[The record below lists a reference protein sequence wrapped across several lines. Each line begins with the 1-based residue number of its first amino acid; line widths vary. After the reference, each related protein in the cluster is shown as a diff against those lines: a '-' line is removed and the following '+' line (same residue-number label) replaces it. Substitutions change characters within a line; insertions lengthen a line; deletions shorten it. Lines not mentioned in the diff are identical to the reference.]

1 MFIPNK
7 TFNTMRVGVLG
18 LIATLI
24 LVIAGQSVLFVQMQ
38 QDNKVVLDSLT
49 LRIEQVAQESNSDY
63 RDVNGE
69 QDGMNELLHETITKV
84 DAQALLIT
92 QLQDA
97 TARTQTSVDK
107 LLRNEC
113 TPETAIY
120 VLTRDMVAVCRSL
133 GVVPE

>member
-7 TFNTMRVGVLG
+7 TFNAMKVGVLG

-24 LVIAGQSVLFVQMQ
+24 LVIAGQSVLFVKMQ
-38 QDNKVVLDSLT
+38 QDNKMVLDSLT
-49 LRIEQVAQESNSDY
+49 LRIEQVAQESNNDY

-84 DAQALLIT
+84 DAQAVLIT

-97 TARTQTSVDK
+97 TARTQISVDK
-107 LLRNEC
+107 LLKNEC

-133 GVVPE
+133 GVQP

>member
-1 MFIPNK
+1 
-7 TFNTMRVGVLG
+7 MRVGVLG
-18 LIATLI
+18 IIATLI
-24 LVIAGQSVLFVQMQ
+24 LVIAGQSVLFVKMQ
-38 QDNKVVLDSLT
+38 QDNKMVLDSLSA
-49 LRIEQVAQESNSDY
+49 RIEQVAQESNSDY

-133 GVVPE
+133 GVQP

>member
-7 TFNTMRVGVLG
+7 TFNAMRVGVLG
-18 LIATLI
+18 IIAALT
-24 LVIAGQSVLFVQMQ
+24 LVIVGQSVLFVQMQ
-38 QDNKVVLDSLT
+38 QDNKVTLDSLSA
-49 LRIEQVAQESNSDY
+49 RIDLLDEETSDKY
-63 RDVNGE
+63 KDVNGE
-69 QDGMNELLHETITKV
+69 QTGMGMLLQETITKV
-84 DAQALLIT
+84 DGQALLIA

-133 GVVPE
+133 GVQP

>member
-7 TFNTMRVGVLG
+7 TFNAMRVGVLG

-24 LVIAGQSVLFVQMQ
+24 LVIAGETVLFVKMQ
-38 QDNKVVLDSLT
+38 QDNKMVLDSLSA
-49 LRIEQVAQESNSDY
+49 RIEQVAQESNSDY

-133 GVVPE
+133 GVQP

>member
-7 TFNTMRVGVLG
+7 TFNAMRVGVLG

-69 QDGMNELLHETITKV
+69 QDGINELLHETITKV
-84 DAQALLIT
+84 DAQVVLIT

-133 GVVPE
+133 GVQP

>member
-7 TFNTMRVGVLG
+7 TFNAMRVGVLG

-38 QDNKVVLDSLT
+38 QDNRVALDSLT
-49 LRIEQVAQESNSDY
+49 VRVAK
-63 RDVNGE
+63 
-69 QDGMNELLHETITKV
+69 I
-84 DAQALLIT
+84 AQATNVSFIQTNNRQSGTEEDVTTLGQMFET
-92 QLQDA
+92 QSTEIVRMQENISNI
-97 TARTQTSVDK
+97 QTSVNK

>member
-7 TFNTMRVGVLG
+7 TFNAMRVGVLG

-38 QDNKVVLDSLT
+38 QDNKVALDSLT

-69 QDGMNELLHETITKV
+69 QDGINELLHETITKV

-133 GVVPE
+133 GVQP

>member
-7 TFNTMRVGVLG
+7 TFNAMRVGVLG
-18 LIATLI
+18 LIAALI
-24 LVIAGQSVLFVQMQ
+24 LVIAGESVLFVKMQ

-49 LRIEQVAQESNSDY
+49 ARIEQVAQESNNDY

-84 DAQALLIT
+84 DAQTLLIT

-133 GVVPE
+133 GVQP

>member
-7 TFNTMRVGVLG
+7 TFNAMRVGVLG
-18 LIATLI
+18 LIAALI
-24 LVIAGQSVLFVQMQ
+24 LVIAGESVLFVKMQ
-38 QDNKVVLDSLT
+38 QDNKMVLDSLSA
-49 LRIEQVAQESNSDY
+49 RIEQVAQESNNDY

-69 QDGMNELLHETITKV
+69 QDGMNQLLHETITKV
-84 DAQALLIT
+84 DAQTLLIT

-133 GVVPE
+133 GVQP

>member
-1 MFIPNK
+1 MK
-7 TFNTMRVGVLG
+7 VGVLG

-24 LVIAGQSVLFVQMQ
+24 LVIAGETVLFVKMQ

-49 LRIEQVAQESNSDY
+49 TRIEQVAQESNNDY

-84 DAQALLIT
+84 DAQAVLIT

-97 TARTQTSVDK
+97 TARTQVSVDK
-107 LLRNEC
+107 LLKNEC

-133 GVVPE
+133 GVQP

>member
-7 TFNTMRVGVLG
+7 TFNAMRVGVLG

-38 QDNKVVLDSLT
+38 QDNRVALDSLT
-49 LRIEQVAQESNSDY
+49 VRVAK
-63 RDVNGE
+63 
-69 QDGMNELLHETITKV
+69 I
-84 DAQALLIT
+84 AQATNTRLVETNSRQNGTEENVVNLSKLFET
-92 QLQDA
+92 QAADIVRLQSDIS
-97 TARTQTSVDK
+97 RIQTSVDK
-107 LLRNEC
+107 LLKNEC

-133 GVVPE
+133 GVQP

>member
-1 MFIPNK
+1 
-7 TFNTMRVGVLG
+7 MRVGVLG
-18 LIATLI
+18 LIAALI
-24 LVIAGQSVLFVQMQ
+24 LVIAGESVLFVKMQ

-49 LRIEQVAQESNSDY
+49 ARIEQVAQESNNDY

-84 DAQALLIT
+84 DAQTLLIT

-133 GVVPE
+133 GVQP

>member
-7 TFNTMRVGVLG
+7 TFNAMKVGVLG

-24 LVIAGQSVLFVQMQ
+24 LVIAGETVLFVKMQ
-38 QDNKVVLDSLT
+38 HDNKVVLDSLT
-49 LRIEQVAQESNSDY
+49 IRVEQLA
-63 RDVNGE
+63 
-69 QDGMNELLHETITKV
+69 
-84 DAQALLIT
+84 
-92 QLQDA
+92 DA
-97 TARTQTSVDK
+97 TNTDFVRTNTRQNGTEEDVTTLGKMFETQSAEVVRMQGNIASIQTSVDK

>member
-7 TFNTMRVGVLG
+7 TFNAMRVGVLG
-18 LIATLI
+18 LIAALI
-24 LVIAGQSVLFVQMQ
+24 LVIAGESVLFVKMQ

-49 LRIEQVAQESNSDY
+49 ARIEQVAQESNNDY

-133 GVVPE
+133 GVQP

>member
-1 MFIPNK
+1 MK
-7 TFNTMRVGVLG
+7 VVVLG

-24 LVIAGQSVLFVQMQ
+24 LVIAGETVLFVKMQ

-49 LRIEQVAQESNSDY
+49 TRIEQVAQESNNDY

-84 DAQALLIT
+84 DAQAVLIT

-97 TARTQTSVDK
+97 TARTQVSVDK
-107 LLRNEC
+107 LLKNEC

-133 GVVPE
+133 GVQP

>member
-1 MFIPNK
+1 
-7 TFNTMRVGVLG
+7 MRVGVLG
-18 LIATLI
+18 LIAALI
-24 LVIAGQSVLFVQMQ
+24 LVIAGETVLFVKMQ
-38 QDNKVVLDSLT
+38 QDNKVVLDSLSA
-49 LRIEQVAQESNSDY
+49 RIEQVAQESNNDY

-133 GVVPE
+133 GVQP

>member
-7 TFNTMRVGVLG
+7 TFNAMRVGVLG

-38 QDNKVVLDSLT
+38 QDNRVALDSLT
-49 LRIEQVAQESNSDY
+49 VRVAK
-63 RDVNGE
+63 
-69 QDGMNELLHETITKV
+69 I
-84 DAQALLIT
+84 AQATNTRLVETNSRQNGTEESVVNLSKLFET
-92 QLQDA
+92 QAADIVRLQSDIS
-97 TARTQTSVDK
+97 RIQTSVDK
-107 LLRNEC
+107 LLKNEC

-133 GVVPE
+133 GVQP

>member
-7 TFNTMRVGVLG
+7 TFNAMRVGVLG
-18 LIATLI
+18 IIATLI
-24 LVIAGQSVLFVQMQ
+24 LVIAGETVLFVKMQ
-38 QDNKVVLDSLT
+38 QDNKVTLDSLNI
-49 LRIEQVAQESNSDY
+49 RIDMLDQETSDKY

-69 QDGMNELLHETITKV
+69 QTGMGMLLQETISKV
-84 DAQALLIT
+84 DAQTVLIT

-97 TARTQTSVDK
+97 TARTQVSVDK
-107 LLRNEC
+107 LLKNEC

-133 GVVPE
+133 GVQP

>member
-7 TFNTMRVGVLG
+7 TFNAMRVGVLG
-18 LIATLI
+18 IIAALT
-24 LVIAGQSVLFVQMQ
+24 LVIVGQSVLFVQMQ
-38 QDNKVVLDSLT
+38 QDNKVTLDSLSA
-49 LRIEQVAQESNSDY
+49 RIDLLDEETSDKY
-63 RDVNGE
+63 KDVNGE
-69 QDGMNELLHETITKV
+69 QTGMGMLLQETITKV
-84 DAQALLIT
+84 DGQALLIT

-133 GVVPE
+133 GVQP

>member
-1 MFIPNK
+1 
-7 TFNTMRVGVLG
+7 MRVGVLG

-24 LVIAGQSVLFVQMQ
+24 LVIAGQSVLFVKMQ
-38 QDNKVVLDSLT
+38 QDNKVVLDSLSA
-49 LRIEQVAQESNSDY
+49 RIEQVAQESNSDY

-133 GVVPE
+133 GVQP

>member
-7 TFNTMRVGVLG
+7 TFNAMRVGVLG

-24 LVIAGQSVLFVQMQ
+24 LVIAGESVLFVKMQ
-38 QDNKVVLDSLT
+38 QDNRVVLDSLT
-49 LRIEQVAQESNSDY
+49 VRVAQ
-63 RDVNGE
+63 
-69 QDGMNELLHETITKV
+69 I
-84 DAQALLIT
+84 AQATNTRLVQTNSRQNGTEENVINLNKLLETQAVLIT

-97 TARTQTSVDK
+97 TARTQVSVDK
-107 LLRNEC
+107 LLKNEC

-133 GVVPE
+133 GVQP

>member
-7 TFNTMRVGVLG
+7 TFNAMRVGVLG

-24 LVIAGQSVLFVQMQ
+24 LVIAGQSVLFVKMQ
-38 QDNKVVLDSLT
+38 QDNKMVLDSLSA
-49 LRIEQVAQESNSDY
+49 RIEQVAQESNSDY

-133 GVVPE
+133 GVQP

>member
-7 TFNTMRVGVLG
+7 TFNAMRVGVLG

-69 QDGMNELLHETITKV
+69 QDGINELLHETITKV

-133 GVVPE
+133 GVQP

>member
-7 TFNTMRVGVLG
+7 TFNAMRVGILG
-18 LIATLI
+18 IIAALT
-24 LVIAGQSVLFVQMQ
+24 LVIVGQSVLFVQMQ
-38 QDNKVVLDSLT
+38 QSNKVTLDSLSA
-49 LRIEQVAQESNSDY
+49 RIDLLDEETSDKY
-63 RDVNGE
+63 KDVNGE
-69 QDGMNELLHETITKV
+69 QTGMGMLLQETITKV
-84 DAQALLIT
+84 DGQALLIT

-97 TARTQTSVDK
+97 TARIQTSVDK

-133 GVVPE
+133 GVQP

>member
-7 TFNTMRVGVLG
+7 TFNAMKVGVLG

-24 LVIAGQSVLFVQMQ
+24 LVIAGESVLFVKMQ
-38 QDNKVVLDSLT
+38 QDNKVILDSLT
-49 LRIEQVAQESNSDY
+49 TRIEQVAQESNNDY

-69 QDGMNELLHETITKV
+69 QDGINELLHETITKV
-84 DAQALLIT
+84 DAQAVLIT

-97 TARTQTSVDK
+97 TARTQVSVDK
-107 LLRNEC
+107 LLKNEC

-133 GVVPE
+133 GVQP

>member
-7 TFNTMRVGVLG
+7 TFNAMRVGVLG

-24 LVIAGQSVLFVQMQ
+24 LVIAGQSVLFVKMQ
-38 QDNKVVLDSLT
+38 QDNKMVLDSLSA
-49 LRIEQVAQESNSDY
+49 RIEQVAQESNCDY

-133 GVVPE
+133 GVQP